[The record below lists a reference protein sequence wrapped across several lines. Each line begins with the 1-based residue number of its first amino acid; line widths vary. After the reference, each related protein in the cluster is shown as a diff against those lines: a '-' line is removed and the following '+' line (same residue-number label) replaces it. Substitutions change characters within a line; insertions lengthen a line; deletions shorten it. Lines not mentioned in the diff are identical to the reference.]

1 MTKLQTISDKNT
13 KSFKIKKLLV
23 KKLNKEQFKKDNLI
37 IVIGG
42 DGFMLQTL
50 KKNKNSKKLFY
61 GINSGNYGFL
71 MNKFSSKNIIKNLS
85 KANMVS
91 IYPLEMIVKNKSN
104 QARKSLAINEVSILR
119 QSRQAASLSIKQG
132 SRQIIKKLVSDGVL
146 VSTPAGSTAYNLSV
160 HGPILSLHSKKLSIS
175 PISAFRPRRWKGK
188 IVNDKSKIIITNLD
202 PSKRPISAVA
212 DNLEVRN
219 AKSITV
225 KTNNKIKEFIFQ
237 ISNTEKIYLS
247 KNSEDLKFNEKI
259 LSVKLDKKIIY
270 KENIILQSLYK
281 AATDQNI
288 PPNTII
294 EFARIYGFQVDFQ
307 RDIRKED
314 KFQIMYEVF
323 IDENKKIIETGEIL
337 FANLKLSGQDNS
349 LYYFDKENLE
359 GHYDKNGKSVQK
371 ALMKSPINGAR
382 LSSSFGM
389 RKHPIDGYNKMHRGT
404 DFAAPKGTPIMAS
417 GNGIVKKAGW
427 CGGGGNCVK
436 IRHNS
441 TYETVYA
448 HMSKF
453 ARGIKNGVRVKQGQ
467 TIGYVGSTGKS
478 TGPHLHYEVIV
489 NGKKVNSQ
497 KLKLPS
503 GKVLKGKN
511 REYFETAKI
520 KLDVLKSEKIIGLN

>member
-1 MTKLQTISDKNT
+1 MLKKF
-13 KSFKIKKLLV
+13 KSFLLNNLRV
-23 KKLNKEQFKKDNLI
+23 FGLILLI
-37 IVIGG
+37 I
-42 DGFMLQTL
+42 FT
-50 KKNKNSKKLFY
+50 
-61 GINSGNYGFL
+61 
-71 MNKFSSKNIIKNLS
+71 II
-85 KANMVS
+85 
-91 IYPLEMIVKNKSN
+91 I
-104 QARKSLAINEVSILR
+104 
-119 QSRQAASLSIKQG
+119 
-132 SRQIIKKLVSDGVL
+132 
-146 VSTPAGSTAYNLSV
+146 T
-160 HGPILSLHSKKLSIS
+160 ILSNHQKKLSKNQNNNIVDN
-175 PISAFRPRRWKGK
+175 IYFKK
-188 IVNDKSKIIITNLD
+188 TLNEIVN
-202 PSKRPISAVA
+202 
-212 DNLEVRN
+212 NLEPRYKKYNHNIKSGETFDKILDNYLINKDEIN
-219 AKSITV
+219 AIKKSLSKKVNINKLNTNQKIQIILD
-225 KTNNKIKEFIFQ
+225 KTNNKIKEFVFQ

-247 KNSEDLKFNEKI
+247 KNSEDLEFDEKI
-259 LSVKLDKKIIY
+259 LSIKLDKKIIY

-323 IDENKKIIETGEIL
+323 IDKNKKIIETGEIL

-349 LYYFDKENLE
+349 LYYFYKENLE

-417 GNGIVKKAGW
+417 GNGIVTKAGW

-503 GKVLKGKN
+503 GKILKGKN

-520 KLDVLKSEKIIGLN
+520 KLEVLKSEKITGLN